1 MYNKNYVHYV
11 VATVI
16 MVRDGKFLIAKRAD
30 WEKGFPG
37 KWTVPGG
44 KLEVTDY
51 TQRPK
56 DTSAHWYG
64 VLEDVLRREI
74 REETRLEIKDIGY
87 VTSLVYIRDDNVP
100 TLIVSLYANYARGE
114 VTLSNELTEH
124 AWITL
129 EEAENYDLIAGIYE
143 EIEMLDRHLKGKNMG
158 EWNKTN
164 S

>member
-1 MYNKNYVHYV
+1 M
-11 VATVI
+11 
-16 MVRDGKFLIAKRAD
+16 
-30 WEKGFPG
+30 
-37 KWTVPGG
+37 
-44 KLEVTDY
+44 
-51 TQRPK
+51 
-56 DTSAHWYG
+56 
-64 VLEDVLRREI
+64 LRREI